1 MRVIPEQVEINV
13 DPNMVV
19 PACSMCGHNWETLV
33 KRNDTSYFAHWT
45 DNVQGMGK
53 YVGVNS
59 TSFLKGQHDMEKY
72 ETARRLKKCID
83 VIRKQVLEDLHSKS
97 MRERWLWRMCVMR
110 RQLATAIWIIDK
122 LALRVGNEKSEVRVR
137 QGSEA

>member
-1 MRVIPEQVEINV
+1 MR
-13 DPNMVV
+13 
-19 PACSMCGHNWETLV
+19 GHNWETLV

-72 ETARRLKKCID
+72 ETDPARL
-83 VIRKQVLEDLHSKS
+83 
-97 MRERWLWRMCVMR
+97 M
-110 RQLATAIWIIDK
+110 
-122 LALRVGNEKSEVRVR
+122 LRTPVVVSHRVD
-137 QGSEA
+137 G

>member
-13 DPNMVV
+13 DPDMVV
-19 PACSMCGHNWETLV
+19 PACTMPGHNWETLI

-53 YVGVNS
+53 YVGVNG

-72 ETARRLKKCID
+72 ETARRLKQCIET
-83 VIRKQVLEDLHSKS
+83 IRTQVLNDLHSKS
-97 MRERWLWRMCVMR
+97 MRERL
-110 RQLATAIWIIDK
+110 
-122 LALRVGNEKSEVRVR
+122 S
-137 QGSEA
+137 S